1 MHGLL
6 VGLLQILKNQNSMTV
21 EEWILTLTHTQE
33 SLSNLPI
40 CPYAKQA
47 YLNKRYSIIDT
58 EYDTISLDI
67 EVSDLTK
74 YQVII
79 FKLKDYQSYDIET
92 LRQKTN
98 NLNNQFNK
106 NDIVVLDN
114 DPRDPFFINDVK
126 TTYDECYL
134 WLIQSLSDLNDKSK
148 ELEKINYYKHWTK
161 EQLDDVVNWRK
172 I

>member
-1 MHGLL
+1 
-6 VGLLQILKNQNSMTV
+6 MTV
-21 EEWILTLTHTQE
+21 EDWILTLTHTQE

-47 YLNKRYSIIDT
+47 YLNKRYSILDT
-58 EYDTISLDI
+58 EFDTINLNI
-67 EVSDLTK
+67 QQSDLTK

-79 FKLKDYQSYDIET
+79 FKFKDYQSYDIET

-98 NLNNQFNK
+98 DLNNEFNK

-114 DPRDPFFINDVK
+114 DPRDPFIINGIK
-126 TTYDECYL
+126 TTYDESYL
-134 WLIQSLSDLNDKSK
+134 WLIQSLSDLNEKSK
-148 ELEKINYYKHWTK
+148 ELEKTNYYKHWTK
-161 EQLDDVVNWRK
+161 EQLDDVVNWRTE

>member
-1 MHGLL
+1 
-6 VGLLQILKNQNSMTV
+6 MTV

-47 YLNKRYSIIDT
+47 YLNKRYSIMDT

-92 LRQKTN
+92 LKQKTN

-106 NDIVVLDN
+106 NDIIVLDN
-114 DPRDPFFINDVK
+114 DPRDPFFINGVK
-126 TTYDECYL
+126 TTYNECYL
-134 WLIQSLSDLNDKSK
+134 WLIQSLSDLNNKSK
-148 ELEKINYYKHWTK
+148 ELEKTNYYKHWTE

-172 I
+172 V

>member
-1 MHGLL
+1 
-6 VGLLQILKNQNSMTV
+6 MTV
-21 EEWILTLTHTQE
+21 EEWIFTLTHTQE

-47 YLNKRYSIIDT
+47 YLNKRYSIMDT

-106 NDIVVLDN
+106 NDIIVLDN
-114 DPRDPFFINDVK
+114 DPRDPFFINGVK
-126 TTYDECYL
+126 TTYNECYL
-134 WLIQSLSDLNDKSK
+134 WLIQSLSDLNNKSK
-148 ELEKINYYKHWTK
+148 ELEKTDYYKHWTK

-172 I
+172 V